1 MYQKKREETKSKM
14 NIKID
19 DPLNTLHQIDA
30 DYKIPLEKEELL
42 IMLRVLDDIEE
53 FGSFRLD
60 LRNVIGKNS
69 RVETRILSL
78 LRTLIDGI
86 QFEYSTLSK
95 EYCTSRLIQ

>member
-14 NIKID
+14 NVKID

-42 IMLRVLDDIEE
+42 IMLRVLDDIEK

-60 LRNVIGKNS
+60 LRNIIGTDS
-69 RVETRILSL
+69 SIETRILSL
-78 LRTLIDGI
+78 LKTLIDGI

-95 EYCTSRLIQ
+95 EYCTNRLIQ